1 MIVNWSLA
9 SEKAE
14 TVAVRLVTAGV
25 PAGKTEPAR
34 VIVPLLAAVAVK
46 LPARM
51 APPLL
56 GVAGRPA

>member
-34 VIVPLLAAVAVK
+34 VMEPLAAVAAR

-56 GVAGRPA
+56 GVVGRPS